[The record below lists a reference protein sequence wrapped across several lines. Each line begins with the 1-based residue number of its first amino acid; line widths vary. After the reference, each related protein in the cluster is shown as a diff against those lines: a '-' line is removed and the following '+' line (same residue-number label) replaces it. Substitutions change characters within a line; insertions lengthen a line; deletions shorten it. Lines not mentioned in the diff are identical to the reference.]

1 MFERTFRPEKGL
13 LERLDIGEELL
24 YLLRLKKMLTSEIIV
39 PYLNRW
45 LKGTITVKG
54 FRPLVFTVAFAF
66 IVLFSTPASS
76 DIMDSVPKVA
86 ADAIAAPDPIFD
98 EPASRGINLVFN
110 GHFRE
115 SMQIFNELLPR
126 YPNHPAPNFFKAA
139 AYQVWMNNY
148 RLNIFQKDLEQ
159 NIQAA
164 IDKGKE
170 MLKKEPDPWVNF
182 YVGAAYGYQAF
193 NRFRKHEWVGAYL
206 DSKKGLNH
214 LEESFTLDPKIYDVY
229 LAFGSYHYW
238 RTAKSD
244 FIRIVAFW
252 IPDERELG
260 LRQLQFSIDHGRY
273 CPHEASYGLVS
284 ALFDYGAYEKAYTA
298 LNRILAKKTEL
309 SFSDLYL
316 KGRLLIKFEKW
327 QEAESILLE
336 LRRRL
341 ESSEYPS
348 VGYQVDC
355 KYWIAV
361 VLRAQKKSSEA
372 LAVAEDAL
380 RQSEKRNPD
389 IELDGVFEDFDEIQD
404 QLKILIDELQ

>member
-1 MFERTFRPEKGL
+1 
-13 LERLDIGEELL
+13 
-24 YLLRLKKMLTSEIIV
+24 MLPSEIIR
-39 PYLNRW
+39 PSLNRRW
-45 LKGTITVKG
+45 KGTLAVKG
-54 FRPLVFTVAFAF
+54 PRPLVFTVAFTF
-66 IVLFSTPASS
+66 IVMFSTPASS
-76 DIMDSVPKVA
+76 DILDSVPEVA
-86 ADAIAAPDPIFD
+86 ADAVTPPDPIFD
-98 EPASRGINLVFN
+98 KAASRGIHLVFN

-115 SMQIFNELLPR
+115 CMEIFNGLLPK
-126 YPNHPAPNFFKAA
+126 YSDHPAPYFLKAA

-148 RLNIFQKDLEQ
+148 RLNLFQTELEK
-159 NIQAA
+159 NIQTA
-164 IDKGKE
+164 IDKGKKLLE
-170 MLKKEPDPWVNF
+170 KGPDPWVNF

-193 NRFRKHEWVGAYL
+193 NGFRKHQWIAAYF

-214 LEESFTLDPKIYDVY
+214 LEEAFILDPKMYDVY

-252 IPDERELG
+252 IPDQRELG

-273 CPHEASYGLVS
+273 CPNEASYGLVN
-284 ALFDYGAYEKAYTA
+284 ALFDYGEYEKAYDV
-298 LNRILAKKTEL
+298 LNRTIGKKTEL
-309 SFSDLYL
+309 GYSDLYL
-316 KGRLLIKFEKW
+316 KGRLLIKLKKW
-327 QEAESILLE
+327 QEAESVLLE
-336 LRRRL
+336 LIKRL

-361 VLRAQKKSSEA
+361 VFRAQKKNSEA
-372 LAVAEDAL
+372 LAVAKDAL

-389 IELDGVFEDFDEIQD
+389 IELDGVFEDFDEIRD